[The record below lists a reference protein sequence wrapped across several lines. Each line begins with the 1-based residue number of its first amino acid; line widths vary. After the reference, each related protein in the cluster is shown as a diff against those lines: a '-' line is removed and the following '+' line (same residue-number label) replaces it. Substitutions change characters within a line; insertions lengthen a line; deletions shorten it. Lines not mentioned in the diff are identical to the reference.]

1 MSNIKHTAAGLLIF
15 AMNIIY
21 PQIQKVNKI
30 IDTSIKK
37 DNFNG
42 AVILAKNG
50 KTELLTYTG
59 LANRH
64 YNIGFSDTTKFHIF
78 SLTKTFTAIL
88 IILSNTKDIKY
99 LNKMREKLISAYYG
113 Q

>member
-1 MSNIKHTAAGLLIF
+1 
-15 AMNIIY
+15 MNIIY
-21 PQIQKVNKI
+21 PQIQKVNKV

-42 AVILAKNG
+42 LSFWLKR

-88 IILSNTKDIKY
+88 IMQLYERGK
-99 LNKMREKLISAYYG
+99 
-113 Q
+113 